1 MRYLLDTHTVIW
13 YLDESHRLPQG
24 MEEVID
30 NSDNRIYVSSVSLWE
45 TAIKINLGKL
55 ELNST
60 FNEFLNKVRD
70 SDFDILQI
78 EDAYLKSLSLL
89 PSIHKDPFDRLLIS
103 TALAENLTIITADEN
118 VRKYSVPCIW

>member
-30 NSDNRIYVSSVSLWE
+30 HSDNRIYVSSVSLWE

-60 FNEFLNKVRD
+60 FNEFLNKVRN

-78 EDAYLKSLSLL
+78 EDAYLQSLSIL
-89 PSIHKDPFDRLLIS
+89 PSIHKDPFDRLLIA
-103 TALAENLTIITADEN
+103 TALVENLTIITVDEN